1 MNIEETREAINKLLE
16 PVWGMPVREV
26 NDRLRTAA
34 NMLGQ
39 LVSELEQ
46 AKQPKLETT
55 GERFGVQLNTYR
67 DQESAMAF
75 VNGLTNT
82 TRKGFKVLSAGVTGN
97 NGTPLMWA
105 IVSRPEAPEEAKQ
118 TI

>member
-1 MNIEETREAINKLLE
+1 
-16 PVWGMPVREV
+16 
-26 NDRLRTAA
+26 
-34 NMLGQ
+34 
-39 LVSELEQ
+39 
-46 AKQPKLETT
+46 
-55 GERFGVQLNTYR
+55 
-67 DQESAMAF
+67 MAF

-105 IVSRPEAPEEAKQ
+105 IVSRPETPEEAKQ